1 MDEVDR
7 CIGLVGVSWDDV
19 LYRVGNTQSLAMAR
33 NEDRVI
39 GNTIFEE
46 FSGWLAIRKGEYSP
60 HNSWRRVLAMLLSS
74 GISANTISN
83 STRPN

>member
-19 LYRVGNTQSLAMAR
+19 LYCVGNTQSLAMAR

-46 FSGWLAIRKGEYSP
+46 FSG
-60 HNSWRRVLAMLLSS
+60 
-74 GISANTISN
+74 
-83 STRPN
+83 